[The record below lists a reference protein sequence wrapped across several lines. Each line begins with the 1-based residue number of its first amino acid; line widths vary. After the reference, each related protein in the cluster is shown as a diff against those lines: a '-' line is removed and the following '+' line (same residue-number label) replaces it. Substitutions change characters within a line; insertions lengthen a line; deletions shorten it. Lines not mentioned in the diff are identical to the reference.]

1 MNNLWHS
8 PKDETDEDHG
18 LVDSREI
25 SVHKSGETI
34 DIQDITQSQ
43 VQLFDSLNLVDKIVE
58 HLSSHGNPQFSGI
71 SDKRFQEMKKAV
83 FLNWFNYDFSKK
95 TEVFNKYTSH
105 EVNFFLFKKDP
116 EFYSKVVK
124 VFVQN
129 KMEKMLV
136 DYYMLAM
143 DKDTPN

>member
-1 MNNLWHS
+1 
-8 PKDETDEDHG
+8 
-18 LVDSREI
+18 
-25 SVHKSGETI
+25 
-34 DIQDITQSQ
+34 
-43 VQLFDSLNLVDKIVE
+43 
-58 HLSSHGNPQFSGI
+58 
-71 SDKRFQEMKKAV
+71 MKKAV
-83 FLNWFNYDFSKK
+83 FLNWFTYDFSKK

-129 KMEKMLV
+129 KMEKMFV
-136 DYYMLAM
+136 DHYMLAM